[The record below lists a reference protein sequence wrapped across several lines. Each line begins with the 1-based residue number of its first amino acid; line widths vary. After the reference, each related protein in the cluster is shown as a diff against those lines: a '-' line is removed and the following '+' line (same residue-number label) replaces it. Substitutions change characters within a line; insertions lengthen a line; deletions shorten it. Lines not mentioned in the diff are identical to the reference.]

1 VLPISLDTVIT
12 EICNGDSILVGGAYQ
27 TTAGYYLD
35 ELVATTGCDSNVV
48 TQLVITGPCGFP
60 SPVVYVDKEAFGLNN
75 GTSWANAFND
85 LQDGLDAVSEYE
97 NVHEIWIAEGVYYPS
112 SDGEREA
119 SFILTDSVIIYGG
132 FLGTETMLEDRT
144 ADPALVQ
151 ISGDIGVS
159 GDSTDNVFHV
169 VKVDPSCNNCI
180 IERNTSLL
188 EGAAIYSSGAFAKLT
203 IRDCIF
209 RLNTSGL
216 ERDLL
221 NADGA
226 QLFFEG
232 LNQIQH

>member
-1 VLPISLDTVIT
+1 VQFGQADFIFNQAFTGAGILNQGTLLLD
-12 EICNGDSILVGGAYQ
+12 
-27 TTAGYYLD
+27 
-35 ELVATTGCDSNVV
+35 
-48 TQLVITGPCGFP
+48 
-60 SPVVYVDKEAFGLNN
+60 
-75 GTSWANAFND
+75 
-85 LQDGLDAVSEYE
+85 
-97 NVHEIWIAEGVYYPS
+97 
-112 SDGEREA
+112 
-119 SFILTDSVIIYGG
+119 
-132 FLGTETMLEDRT
+132 
-144 ADPALVQ
+144 
-151 ISGDIGVS
+151 
-159 GDSTDNVFHV
+159 
-169 VKVDPSCNNCI
+169 NCI